1 MLVASQYCP
10 HSILWNV
17 LTRLTIY
24 VYDFGYNIAY
34 IFYGGLF
41 ELKKIN
47 NIWIPKIKKRFRL
60 WCYLKCKINSFIS
73 LVINHIS
80 SNKITYK

>member
-1 MLVASQYCP
+1 MLVDSQYCP

-47 NIWIPKIKKRFRL
+47 NI
-60 WCYLKCKINSFIS
+60 
-73 LVINHIS
+73 
-80 SNKITYK
+80 